1 MICSQCKKRTAVV
14 FINKIENGV
23 SSMEGLCKECAKKR
37 GLDVPET
44 TQYSSISDSKLDD
57 IEKRL
62 DRLERMFKQV
72 EKTSPFIVVSDHKVK
87 LKNENTVPVVMTDEQ
102 FKILLNSILR

>member
-1 MICSQCKKRTAVV
+1 MNGKDIMKSCRQSAEYNAKFQAHLDKIYQDERTR
-14 FINKIENGV
+14 
-23 SSMEGLCKECAKKR
+23 L
-37 GLDVPET
+37 GLDIPET
-44 TQYSSISDSKLDD
+44 
-57 IEKRL
+57 EKRL

-72 EKTSPFIVVSDHKVK
+72 ERTSPFIVVSDHKVK

>member
-1 MICSQCKKRTAVV
+1 MNGEDFEKCWRQSAEHNAKFQAHLDKIYQDERTR
-14 FINKIENGV
+14 
-23 SSMEGLCKECAKKR
+23 L
-37 GLDVPET
+37 GLDIPET
-44 TQYSSISDSKLDD
+44 VQSNSISNSKLDD

-102 FKILLNSILR
+102 FKILLSSILR

>member
-1 MICSQCKKRTAVV
+1 M
-14 FINKIENGV
+14 NGKDFEMCFRQ
-23 SSMEGLCKECAKKR
+23 SRLYDAKFQAHVDKAYQDER
-37 GLDVPET
+37 ARLGLDVPET

-102 FKILLNSILR
+102 FRILLNSILR

>member
-1 MICSQCKKRTAVV
+1 MNGEDFEKCCRQSAERNAKFRAHLDKIYQDERTR
-14 FINKIENGV
+14 
-23 SSMEGLCKECAKKR
+23 L
-37 GLDVPET
+37 GLDIPET
-44 TQYSSISDSKLDD
+44 VQSNSISNSKLDD

>member
-1 MICSQCKKRTAVV
+1 MNGKDFEKCWRQSAEHNAKFQARLDKIYQDERTR
-14 FINKIENGV
+14 
-23 SSMEGLCKECAKKR
+23 L

-44 TQYSSISDSKLDD
+44 TQYSSISDSKLDV

-62 DRLERMFKQV
+62 DRLEKMFKQV
-72 EKTSPFIVVSDHKVK
+72 ERTSPFIVVSDHKVK

-102 FKILLNSILR
+102 FRILLNTILR

>member
-1 MICSQCKKRTAVV
+1 MNGKDIMKSCRQSAEYNAKFQARLDKIYQDERTR
-14 FINKIENGV
+14 
-23 SSMEGLCKECAKKR
+23 L
-37 GLDVPET
+37 GLDIPET
-44 TQYSSISDSKLDD
+44 TQYSSISNSKLND

-102 FKILLNSILR
+102 FRILLNTILR

>member
-1 MICSQCKKRTAVV
+1 MNGKDIMKSCRQSAEYNAKFQAHLYKIYQDERTR
-14 FINKIENGV
+14 
-23 SSMEGLCKECAKKR
+23 L
-37 GLDVPET
+37 GLDIPET
-44 TQYSSISDSKLDD
+44 VQSNSISNSKLDD

-72 EKTSPFIVVSDHKVK
+72 ERTSPFIVVSDHKVK